1 LSTSELL
8 ALRVAPL
15 KGKWWDWSA
24 NHAAETP
31 FKRIRREGPRVVERC
46 VRVPNDFPVRGLCRS
61 HFDDTGKIVMNPY
74 VDQLDALGQ
83 EGRLEI
89 FRLLVR
95 AGPQGSCVDDIRRRV
110 RMPGSTLSHHLDT
123 LTRSGLLSARR
134 DGRFIYY
141 AVDWPETARL
151 IRFLTE
157 DCCAD
162 MHAHLGA
169 PVSAAAQRKLPRP
182 SGRGRRG
189 QVTR

>member
-1 LSTSELL
+1 M
-8 ALRVAPL
+8 
-15 KGKWWDWSA
+15 
-24 NHAAETP
+24 
-31 FKRIRREGPRVVERC
+31 
-46 VRVPNDFPVRGLCRS
+46 GLCAN
-61 HFDDTGKIVMNPY
+61 HFDDTGNIVVKPY
-74 VDQLDALGQ
+74 VRQLNALGQ

-95 AGPQGSCVDDIRRRV
+95 AGPQGSCVDEIRRRV

-141 AVDWPETARL
+141 AIDWPETARL

-162 MHAHLGA
+162 MHAYLGEPA
-169 PVSAAAQRKLPRP
+169 SAAA
-182 SGRGRRG
+182 GRNPLRRSRR
-189 QVTR
+189 TRGERIAR